1 MATDSASADPRNPT
15 GPLVITDAK
24 PGAVFGMYDRR
35 SPYDCGPYS
44 YEGEYEMFI
53 TDGGG
58 GGGGGGG
65 AKLVFLEREPDS
77 CDPYCITLGSTTTS
91 ERGWRTLTN
100 VQLYERVRE

>member
-53 TDGGG
+53 TDGG
-58 GGGGGGG
+58 